1 MKKYIDMV
9 FMKKYE
15 ILCMLIVIIAI
26 AMRFVNYEHR
36 WGLAYDQAHDALVAR
51 YAVQAGKIPLLGPFS
66 SAGPFQ
72 TGGEW
77 YWFLMIPTAIYPGS
91 ILSPWIFMTMLYCV
105 FVVVIMRVAYL
116 LEGRFFAVV
125 VGVLATVSTA
135 QIAQG
140 VNLTNQSP
148 QAFFA
153 LLSVYAMVKFIQ
165 TKKNIF
171 LFFMGLCIGLAGSIH
186 LQGVAL
192 LAMAFFTIILTKSI
206 KPKQLLSLFS
216 GLFLPV
222 IPILIYDI
230 GHDMFNIKNMFQ
242 YYLHDQYK
250 ISLDV
255 LGRRW
260 LTYGGK
266 FIPISWSYVIGGYP
280 ILGYVQVVGL
290 FLFFV
295 YGLLKKFISKPFLII
310 SLSTAVMF
318 TILRYTRTP
327 LFDSYLVFLHP
338 FILLLSGYFVYRL
351 VKINKIAGV
360 ILLLILIT
368 GSLIRDISEI
378 KGGMNYAAV
387 VSNNFKNSLAEKY
400 PNEKFAVFDRE
411 YGNKDK
417 SLPLV
422 LFLDAQDKVS
432 DSGRKIGV
440 IIVTNSYTIQHP
452 AILGERGGYQ
462 LLDLSSSSSAQLS
475 KDKWALV
482 NPREIYR
489 STEEWYTKK

>member
-1 MKKYIDMV
+1 
-9 FMKKYE
+9 MKKYE
-15 ILCMLIVIIAI
+15 ILCVLIVVIAI
-26 AMRFVNYEHR
+26 SMRFVNYEHR

-51 YAVQAGKIPLLGPFS
+51 YAVQAGKIPLVGPFS

-77 YWFLMIPTAIYPGS
+77 YWFLMIPTAIYPGY

-105 FVVVIMRVAYL
+105 FVVVIMRGAYL
-116 LEGRFFAVV
+116 LEGRFFAVI
-125 VGVLATVSTA
+125 VGLLATVSTA

-153 LLSVYAMVKFIQ
+153 LLSIYAMVKLIQ

-171 LFFMGLCIGLAGSIH
+171 LFFMGFCIGLAGSIH

-192 LAMAFFTIILTKSI
+192 LAMAFFTIVFTKSI
-206 KPKQLLSLFS
+206 KIKVLLWLFL

-222 IPILIYDI
+222 IPILIYDM

-266 FIPISWSYVIGGYP
+266 FIPTSWSYVIGGYP

-290 FLFFV
+290 FLFFG

-310 SLSTAVMF
+310 FLSTAVMF

-351 VKINKIAGV
+351 TKIHKILGFT
-360 ILLLILIT
+360 LLLILIM
-368 GSLIRDISEI
+368 GSILRDIPEM
-378 KGGMNYAAV
+378 KGGYNYSYDTSYRFV
-387 VSNNFKNSLAEKY
+387 QTLKQKFPNKHFVIYDKNI
-400 PNEKFAVFDRE
+400 NI
-411 YGNKDK
+411 KDK
-417 SLPLV
+417 SFPLV
-422 LFLDAQDKVS
+422 LYLDSLGMLDKK
-432 DSGRKIGV
+432 GYKIGLTLELV
-440 IIVTNSYTIQHP
+440 EHKILYPRVLGEPGGYVLFDINGIETHELKADNWSIVTP
-452 AILGERGGYQ
+452 EE
-462 LLDLSSSSSAQLS
+462 
-475 KDKWALV
+475 V
-482 NPREIYR
+482 YR
-489 STEEWYTKK
+489 STEEWYTKR